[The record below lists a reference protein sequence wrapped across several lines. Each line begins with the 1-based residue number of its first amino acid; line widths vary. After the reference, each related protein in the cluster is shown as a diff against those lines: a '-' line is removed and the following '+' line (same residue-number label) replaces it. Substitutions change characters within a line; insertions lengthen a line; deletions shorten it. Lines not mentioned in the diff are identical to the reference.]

1 MTALVARTDRDGVTQ
16 LLLNRPEQ
24 RNALSTGLLVE
35 LREQLRSVRDDPA
48 VRVVVLGGAGESFC
62 AGADLGEF
70 PDGASAGQSLARL
83 RLVSEV
89 LEQLMDLEQPTLAT
103 VNGSAV
109 GAGWGLALA
118 CDLCFASAGAGFAL
132 PEVAKGYRLPAVL
145 VARLV
150 QVVGPVRAAQITF
163 GGDTY
168 PTTDAVAGGWVSR
181 VLDTAPALAEASWD
195 FATRLASRPR
205 HSLAAVTMPLRR
217 ARPGGA
223 APSPELAWTEEMQ

>member
-1 MTALVARTDRDGVTQ
+1 M
-16 LLLNRPEQ
+16 
-24 RNALSTGLLVE
+24 
-35 LREQLRSVRDDPA
+35 
-48 VRVVVLGGAGESFC
+48 RVVVLGGAGESFC

-70 PDGASAGQSLARL
+70 PDGASAAQSLARL

-181 VLDTAPALAEASWD
+181 VLDTA
-195 FATRLASRPR
+195 T
-205 HSLAAVTMPLRR
+205 R
-217 ARPGGA
+217 ARRGVVGLRHASCVAATTFVGSRHDAAAASAAGRGGPVPGARLDRGDA
-223 APSPELAWTEEMQ
+223 SDPDL